1 MMAGLMDKT
10 PLKRVLILEENTDH
24 LELLTGLL
32 EENFTPIDI
41 HTVETVEDC
50 LDFLEQTEYD
60 IIISGSFIHS
70 ISITER
76 LSDIIARTKGTPVI
90 IVSGRGDENMAA
102 EVIKLGANEF
112 LLKTKKNIEKLPQL
126 FAKYFKKEKK
136 GKLFTPPSLLD
147 GEDVT
152 NRLIRELDHLMQKAR
167 VLTSNIAIKGT
178 NEEVNLDGLFA
189 QIGRL
194 RKLLKEQK

>member
-1 MMAGLMDKT
+1 MDKI

-24 LELLTGLL
+24 LELLTGIL
-32 EENFTPIDI
+32 EESFTPIDI

-50 LDFLEQTEYD
+50 LDFLEQTDYD
-60 IIISGSFIHS
+60 IVISGSFIHS

-76 LSDIIARTKGTPVI
+76 LTDIVAHAKDTPII

-102 EVIKLGANEF
+102 EVIKLGASEF
-112 LLKTKKNIEKLPQL
+112 LLKTKKNLEKLPPL
-126 FAKYFKKEKK
+126 ISKYFKKGKK
-136 GKLFTPPSLLD
+136 SKAPPRPLLE
-147 GEDVT
+147 GEELT

-167 VLTSNIAIKGT
+167 NITSNIALKGIS
-178 NEEVNLDGLFA
+178 EENSNLDPLFA